1 MSAATPSPTDR
12 PHAVGR
18 ALGATAAALSR
29 GLPVL
34 VLAAFAAGLKW
45 PQTVSAAV
53 PDAAVTWLL
62 GVVMFGMGLS
72 LRAHDFA
79 LVLRRPGDV
88 AVGVA
93 AQFVCMPALAGA
105 LCEALRLPPELAL
118 GVVLVGA
125 CPGGTASNVIAF
137 LARGDVAL
145 SVTMTACSTLLAPL
159 ATPALVLLL
168 AGKKV
173 DVNALAMFLSIVK
186 VVLAPILL
194 GAAINRLFA
203 RLAARIRGG
212 MPAVSSVAIAVIVAS
227 VVAGSAE
234 KILDNAGLI
243 ALAVV
248 AHNLLG
254 MALGWAAGRLFR
266 MDAARCRTLAVEV
279 GMQNSGL
286 AASLAKTHFPTM
298 PLAAVPGALFSVWHN
313 LSGAVFAALCARADA
328 RRSGKAS
335 APARE
340 APL

>member
-1 MSAATPSPTDR
+1 MKLRSTSLPALMATVL
-12 PHAVGR
+12 A
-18 ALGATAAALSR
+18 R
-29 GLPVL
+29 GLSAL
-34 VLAAFAAGLKW
+34 VLIAFAAGLAW
-45 PQTVSAAV
+45 PQTLASAVPGAAV
-53 PDAAVTWLL
+53 PWLL

-88 AVGVA
+88 AIGVA
-93 AQFVCMPALAGA
+93 AQFVCMPLLAWALSA
-105 LCEALRLPPELAL
+105 ALRLPPELAL

-125 CPGGTASNVIAF
+125 CPGGTASNVVAF
-137 LARGDVAL
+137 LAHGDVAL

-159 ATPALVLLL
+159 LTPALVLLL
-168 AGKKV
+168 AGKTV
-173 DVNALAMFLSIVK
+173 DVKAVEMFLSIVK

-203 RLAARIRGG
+203 RFAARIRSG

-227 VVAGSAE
+227 VVAGSAA
-234 KILDNAGLI
+234 KILDNIGLI

-254 MALGWAAGRLFR
+254 MALGWTAARLFR
-266 MDAARCRTLAVEV
+266 MDPRRRRTLAIEV

-286 AASLAKTHFPTM
+286 AASLAKTHFPEM

-313 LSGAVFAALCARADA
+313 LSGALFAALCARGDDA
-328 RRSGKAS
+328 SSDS
-335 APARE
+335 AEPRG
-340 APL
+340 